1 MSRVE
6 LAKIS
11 ALTFYKDS
19 LTEARRTKAIPQLI
33 CVGKPCKLYTP
44 EVQKLTLDSF
54 RLGRLNGI
62 MVDSTLGGPMPI
74 ARGLGN
80 RNRLEGAP
88 NTNNLNYVFILLLL
102 KCEADLPDSLVNP
115 LYTLV
120 KTLVHAFSSDLEG
133 SRLGAKDGRAQ
144 GIRTF

>member
-1 MSRVE
+1 
-6 LAKIS
+6 
-11 ALTFYKDS
+11 
-19 LTEARRTKAIPQLI
+19 
-33 CVGKPCKLYTP
+33 
-44 EVQKLTLDSF
+44 
-54 RLGRLNGI
+54 
-62 MVDSTLGGPMPI
+62 MPV
-74 ARGLGN
+74 ARGLGD
-80 RNRLEGAP
+80 RNRLEGASAAAG
-88 NTNNLNYVFILLLL
+88 NTIIIKNYVLILLLL